1 MKIKYNR
8 VAVIPV
14 MCMDCHRFI
23 WLEPYR
29 RADTFS
35 LLAGR
40 YLKKNLCNECLKK
53 YDVGGHI

>member
-8 VAVIPV
+8 VAVLPV
-14 MCMDCHRFI
+14 MCADCHRFI

-35 LLAGR
+35 FWAGR

-53 YDVGGHI
+53 YDVGGKK